1 MDLSQIYLAVSIFK
15 ILLVALVLILNHQ
28 KRKFI
33 NKLTL
38 DSSLAVSKV
47 RQETKLR
54 KTRWLILPN
63 IHVVTFINFFEK
75 ILPLGPFWTHK
86 GQRLQPQLWLPHL
99 CQNCHLCTKNEI
111 FYTIFHTTVTSRLD
125 FVRFWEE
132 LKTPKSIR
140 N

>member
-28 KRKFI
+28 KRKLI

-75 ILPLGPFWTHK
+75 ILPLLPFLGLITV
-86 GQRLQPQLWLPHL
+86 L
-99 CQNCHLCTKNEI
+99 KNACMFI
-111 FYTIFHTTVTSRLD
+111 TV
-125 FVRFWEE
+125 E
-132 LKTPKSIR
+132 KSIE
-140 N
+140 NFIF